1 MRVSTSEGMTGERL
15 SSDSTS
21 ACMVSLDRSLRIV
34 AANQEMFRRFHRTDT
49 ASICGSSFC
58 TLVHPS
64 IRTRLGNQL
73 ERLLDGQQP
82 RVYERSVALL
92 GPDSTVWGDLMATA
106 TARDAGRV
114 EGVMAVLRPVEGD
127 AGPMAGRGAPRK
139 ILSDMDARIL
149 EGVAS
154 GASTVQL
161 ASTLFLSRGGVEYH
175 VTALLRKMKV
185 KNRPALISKAY
196 SMGFFELGSWPPQVV
211 PDHVK

>member
-1 MRVSTSEGMTGERL
+1 MRVLPYEGDTAEHIHQESTG
-15 SSDSTS
+15 
-21 ACMVSLDRSLRIV
+21 ACMVSLDRGLRVV
-34 AANQEMFRRFHRTDT
+34 AANQEMFRRMCDIG
-49 ASICGSSFC
+49 SGDVCGSAFC
-58 TLVHPS
+58 DLLDGS
-64 IRTRLGNQL
+64 IRTRVRHQM

-82 RVYERSVALL
+82 RFQERSVAIAGSGSSLR
-92 GPDSTVWGDLMATA
+92 GDLMATA
-106 TARDAGRV
+106 IARNAGRV
-114 EGVMAVLRPVEGD
+114 EGVVVVLRTGD
-127 AGPMAGRGAPRK
+127 AEPSAAWSGPRR
-139 ILSDMDARIL
+139 ILSDMDAKIL

-175 VTALLRKMKV
+175 VTALLRKMRV